1 MFAFYKLSTRIAS
14 SSYQTSN
21 VAGRDDTVLAH
32 HHADTH
38 MYMYIVDRYM
48 HYSDSTD
55 TFQTIKS

>member
-38 MYMYIVDRYM
+38 MYMYMYIVDRY
-48 HYSDSTD
+48 TCIIL
-55 TFQTIKS
+55 TQLTLFKP